1 MRLRWSRKAAL
12 VSLLLN
18 LVLPATA
25 VAVTTPQEIYGDR
38 LELALNQG
46 DAAALRGLVD
56 PALQDRLQRRYDR
69 FAADFPDARWN
80 VDQLEPLADG
90 RSRLRVSVKGV
101 GRADGLLYR
110 LQASQTLAVRLQ
122 AGVMR
127 EEELLDD
134 RSLLRSGTARLP
146 ISVRLPRAVLTGSRY
161 DIDVIVDEPLGTA
174 ILAGGLTQLKEEAAG
189 GAPQANIQL
198 EPLGGGGLY
207 KRVQA
212 PQTPGVQT
220 WAVMLVHPD
229 GVVTATQ
236 RVRVASTAEE
246 LERY

>member
-18 LVLPATA
+18 LALPTTA
-25 VAVTTPQEIYGDR
+25 AAVTTPQEIYGDR

-80 VDQLEPLADG
+80 VDQLEPLAAG

-101 GRADGLLYR
+101 GRADGLLYS

-161 DIDVIVDEPLGTA
+161 DIDVIVDEPLGAA
-174 ILAGGLTQLKEEAAG
+174 ILAGGLAQLKGEAAG
-189 GAPQANIQL
+189 GFPQANIQL

-207 KRVQA
+207 KRVHA

-246 LERY
+246 LARY